1 VRITYGHIFGPSVFA
16 GGGGPINGMIFLDM
30 LELFSFPPV
39 DDLPNAVDIYH
50 SWTEFHLTTAI
61 C

>member
-1 VRITYGHIFGPSVFA
+1 VRVTYGHIFGPSVFA
-16 GGGGPINGMIFLDM
+16 EKKNINGKIFLDM

-39 DDLPNAVDIYH
+39 DDLPKAGDIYH

-61 C
+61 Y